1 MAEKPESQSAP
12 APADLHWG
20 IAYLREDIQ
29 DVRQEMRQDIQDVRQ
44 EMRQEFQ
51 NVRQEFQ
58 NVRQEV
64 RQEVQ
69 GVCQE
74 VQQEIRTV
82 NIRID
87 SRFYARHRDHGHH
100 DGRNPSRHQTLIRV
114 KPLQG

>member
-51 NVRQEFQ
+51 NVRREFQ
-58 NVRQEV
+58 NV

-87 SRFYARHRDHGHH
+87 SRFYARHRDHGHR
-100 DGRNPSRHQTLIRV
+100 DRRNPGRHQTLIRV

>member
-64 RQEVQ
+64 Q

-100 DGRNPSRHQTLIRV
+100 DGRNPGRHQTLIRV